1 MTSNEFNQLL
11 AQHKLYLS
19 SKGTKG
25 LSLAIVGE
33 DFSNSKFPKINFSKA
48 SLVECDF
55 SNTTFTNCIFDGT
68 LFKRCQFNNTTFVNC
83 TFINSELVDSIFSNT
98 IFDKSTISGCDVRHS
113 RFFDVQNLGSVVK
126 FLRVGKTPIETPD
139 FFLT

>member
-55 SNTTFTNCIFDGT
+55 SNTTF
-68 LFKRCQFNNTTFVNC
+68 VNC
-83 TFINSELVDSIFSNT
+83 TFTNSELVDSIFSNT